1 MEPKDIIKTAREG
14 KGLTQA
20 QLADIVEVS
29 DRMIQRYEE
38 GKFPKFKSEKIK
50 KLDETLGTKIYDI
63 IYDKKSS
70 LEDHYIER
78 LIEQIEAR
86 RRDAEENAKKME
98 SHYQDMKAALERAQ
112 ITINEVLKPI
122 QAQTIEILVNSK
134 KAQEGILSLKT
145 EMVAEHGEMME
156 TMDQIAGNEPGTTAA
171 KAGIVELAHRVQK
184 NQKGKKTNLDKN
196 S

>member
-20 QLADIVEVS
+20 QLADIIEVS

-50 KLDETLGTKIYDI
+50 KLDQTLGIKIYDI
-63 IYDKKSS
+63 IYDTKNNT
-70 LEDHYIER
+70 EDTYIER

-112 ITINEVLKPI
+112 TTINEVLKPI

-134 KAQEGILSLKT
+134 KVQEGLFSLKT
-145 EMVAEHGEMME
+145 EVVAEHGEMME
-156 TMDQIAGNEPGTTAA
+156 TLDQIAGNEPGTTAL
-171 KAGIVELAHRVQK
+171 KAGTVELAHQVHK
-184 NQKGKKTNLDKN
+184 NQKGKKANTGKQG
-196 S
+196 